1 MAEQTRVQERQ
12 VEHDAKVGPVV
23 TGRPAMERS
32 PLARPKVP
40 LPGPE
45 ASAPGYGFL
54 LDASVFTS
62 WFRGVGVL
70 SGEMTR
76 FMLDRLSED
85 MAAWSMLAACKT
97 PEEAIECQRRFAEK
111 APARYAEE
119 IATLSRLMLNLA
131 TEGLQSFC
139 VKSDR

>member
-1 MAEQTRVQERQ
+1 MAEQTKVQERQ
-12 VEHDAKVGPVV
+12 VEHDAKARPAV
-23 TGRPAMERS
+23 TGRPATERS
-32 PLARPKVP
+32 TLARPKAP

-45 ASAPGYGFL
+45 ESAAGYGFL

-62 WFRGVGVL
+62 WFRGVGIL

-76 FMLDRLSED
+76 FMQDRVSED
-85 MAAWSMLAACKT
+85 MAAWSALAACKT

-111 APARYAEE
+111 ATARYAEE
-119 IATLSRLMLNLA
+119 IATLSRLMLDLA

-139 VKSDR
+139 AKPDR